1 MAITRDA
8 LYTWL
13 TDEGGLDRGGVTDDT
28 TLFSDGLLDSLVMVD
43 LIAWMEE
50 TGGFKMK
57 WNEVTLDNLDTAT
70 RILAF
75 AAARS

>member
-8 LYTWL
+8 LYAWL
-13 TDEGGLDRGGVTDDT
+13 TDEGGLDREDATDDT
-28 TLFSDGLLDSLVMVD
+28 PLFSDGLLDSLVMVD

-57 WNEVTLDNLDTAT
+57 WSEVTLDNLDTAA
-70 RILAF
+70 RILTF
-75 AAARS
+75 AAQRG